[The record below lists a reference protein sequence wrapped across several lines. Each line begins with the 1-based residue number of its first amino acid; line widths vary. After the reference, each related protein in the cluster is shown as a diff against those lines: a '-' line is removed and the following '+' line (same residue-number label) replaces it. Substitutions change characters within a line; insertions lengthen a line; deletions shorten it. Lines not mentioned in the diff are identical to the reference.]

1 MLAGVGCRVPR
12 TSEPITMPVFP
23 GTDLLPLLLMVV
35 QEVGPLLY
43 LGSAS
48 R

>member
-1 MLAGVGCRVPR
+1 
-12 TSEPITMPVFP
+12 MPVFP
-23 GTDLLPLLLMVV
+23 GTDLLPLPLMVV
-35 QEVGPLLY
+35 LEVGPLLY